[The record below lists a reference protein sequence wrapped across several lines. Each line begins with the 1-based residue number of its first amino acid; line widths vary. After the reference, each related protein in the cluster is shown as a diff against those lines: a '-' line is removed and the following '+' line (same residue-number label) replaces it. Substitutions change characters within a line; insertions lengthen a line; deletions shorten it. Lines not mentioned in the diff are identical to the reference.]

1 MVCDRRGGG
10 RGTGGVEGERGGP
23 DSQLRSG
30 DETKETAGGGEHV
43 QGWMDA
49 EMEGISLLPR

>member
-1 MVCDRRGGG
+1 MVCGG
-10 RGTGGVEGERGGP
+10 RGGRGGP

-30 DETKETAGGGEHV
+30 DELKETAGGGEHV

-49 EMEGISLLPR
+49 EMQGISPLPR